1 MALPRKRCTTRRTA
15 GLLVLPLL
23 LAAAPA
29 LVAPADAAAA
39 SFYVDRTIPACSDAG
54 PGTATAPF
62 CTVAKGVASLHAGD
76 TLYVGDGSYA
86 ETIKPAISGTAS
98 SPVTITRW
106 PGRSPTVT
114 GATTYG
120 AAIVSRSYV
129 VLSGFTF
136 TGTTLDGIYVSN
148 SDHITVTG
156 NVVSDA
162 GDPRQG
168 ATAPGISLRSST
180 ASTLSLNSSDHN
192 SSHGFYVA
200 GTSTGNTVEGN
211 EASYN
216 AEGWRRNANGIDVI
230 APGNT
235 ILRNVVHDNED
246 SGLNFYTGGD
256 DNLATLNVSY
266 DNGNHGIADFNVT
279 GGPLIG
285 NTIYRNCTSGINV
298 EGTSGHYLVAD
309 NVVVDN
315 AVYPAYDGISCA
327 RRAGNIGIW
336 DSAPA
341 TTTVDHNLVW
351 LSKSGTMYVFG
362 SSYKSLQAMQAAT
375 GQESAGVQGDPGFA
389 APGSWNLRLTSGS
402 PAIDRGDSGLPGV
415 QDRDIVGAPRVRD
428 ATADN
433 SEAAG
438 PRLYDDLGA
447 FEFQPGDVPPPAP
460 SAPTARVTA
469 TPTSGVAP
477 LQVTADASASTD
489 PQNQTLGYA
498 FDFGD
503 GTSTGPQPGA
513 TTSHT
518 HGAAGSYLLEVPV
531 ADTSGLTSTATQAFD
546 VATGTA
552 GPPAFV
558 SSVAT
563 NYSTSPHT
571 SGSLA
576 VWRATGVAAGDLVV
590 LTLQLSG
597 TTGTGV
603 VTGTDV
609 AGNTYRQASSVT
621 DGSGNRL
628 VVLTGTATR
637 ALVAGDRITVNF
649 PSAAT
654 YRFTGDEFA
663 GVTALDQVSTATGSG
678 SSFSSGTA
686 ATTGGDEIAFAA
698 VAVPSAAAAPSW
710 ATGWRNLGTYT
721 VGTQYLGRAY
731 QLPVSGGQT
740 ATGTVGGAWLAAVLT
755 LRR

>member
-168 ATAPGISLRSST
+168 APAPGISLPSST
-180 ASTLSLNSSDHN
+180 PSTLSLNSSDHN

-235 ILRNVVHDNED
+235 ILRNVVHDNDD

-266 DNGNHGIADFNVT
+266 DNGDHGIDDFNVT
-279 GGPLIG
+279 GGRLIG

-309 NVVVDN
+309 NVAVDN

-503 GTSTGPQPGA
+503 GTSTGTQPGA

-518 HGAAGSYLLEVPV
+518 YGAAGSYLLKVTV
-531 ADTSGLTSTATQAFD
+531 TDTSGLTSTATQAVTVSTTAPRAPTARVTATPTSGVAPLQVTADASASTDPQNQTLGYAFD
-546 VATGTA
+546 FGDGTSTGTQP
-552 GPPAFV
+552 G
-558 SSVAT
+558 AT
-563 NYSTSPHT
+563 
-571 SGSLA
+571 
-576 VWRATGVAAGDLVV
+576 
-590 LTLQLSG
+590 
-597 TTGTGV
+597 
-603 VTGTDV
+603 
-609 AGNTYRQASSVT
+609 
-621 DGSGNRL
+621 
-628 VVLTGTATR
+628 
-637 ALVAGDRITVNF
+637 
-649 PSAAT
+649 
-654 YRFTGDEFA
+654 
-663 GVTALDQVSTATGSG
+663 
-678 SSFSSGTA
+678 
-686 ATTGGDEIAFAA
+686 
-698 VAVPSAAAAPSW
+698 
-710 ATGWRNLGTYT
+710 
-721 VGTQYLGRAY
+721 
-731 QLPVSGGQT
+731 
-740 ATGTVGGAWLAAVLT
+740 
-755 LRR
+755 